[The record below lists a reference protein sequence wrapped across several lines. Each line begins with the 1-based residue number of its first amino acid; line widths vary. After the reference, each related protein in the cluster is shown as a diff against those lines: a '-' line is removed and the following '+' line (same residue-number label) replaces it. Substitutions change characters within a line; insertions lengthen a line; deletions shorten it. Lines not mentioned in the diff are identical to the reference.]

1 MNRRNRTL
9 IVVGLAVLLATLAS
23 YGVYRAI
30 QQIPV
35 QEVEIATNFAVVAK
49 EVLPVGTL
57 IQAHQVKVVAWP
69 AATPLTGGFATVEEV
84 AGRGLIGSVV
94 QNEPITESKLAPREA
109 GGGLP
114 PSIPQGMRAMSV
126 K

>member
-35 QEVEIATNFAVVAK
+35 REVPIASYHVVVAK
-49 EVLPVGTL
+49 EGLPVGTL
-57 IQAHQVKVVAWP
+57 INAEQVALVAWP
-69 AATPLTGGFATVEEV
+69 ADSPVDGGYSKVEEV
-84 AGRGLIGSVV
+84 VGRGLTTTV
-94 QNEPITESKLAPREA
+94 SKN
-109 GGGLP
+109 
-114 PSIPQGMRAMSV
+114 
-126 K
+126 